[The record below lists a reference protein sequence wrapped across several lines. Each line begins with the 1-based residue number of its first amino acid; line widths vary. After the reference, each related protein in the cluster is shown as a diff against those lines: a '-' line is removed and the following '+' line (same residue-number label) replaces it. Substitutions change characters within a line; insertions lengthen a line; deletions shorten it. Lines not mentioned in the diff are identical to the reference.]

1 MLGWEMKRLSMLL
14 LAACFGKLWEHIF
27 NTAFRTDNK
36 QQPYLL
42 IKTIPIC
49 DGSNHKP

>member
-1 MLGWEMKRLSMLL
+1 MLGWEIEDEKI
-14 LAACFGKLWEHIF
+14 ACFGLKLWEHIF